1 MQLIPFAQFLF
12 IIGMFFFITDSTG
25 QSDESSRLDSF
36 KQEKNTELVPEQD
49 EPLLIFSTLDGS
61 LIGVEQRS
69 GHILWQQSNEP
80 VVKMPIDISRASTVP
95 MFLPDP
101 KDGSLY
107 IFGAETEAL
116 KKLPFT
122 IPQLVANSPCR
133 SSDGILYTGRKEDT
147 WFSVDPR
154 TGERE
159 QLLGFDKVK
168 NTCPVEMQDGVFV
181 GRTEYNIIMVDVKQK
196 NRKWNVTF
204 YDYSAAKMEPE
215 GIENYD
221 LVHFT
226 TSSTGRIVTVDRRL
240 GIVLW
245 DLDVQSPV
253 IAVYT
258 VRKDGLLAVPFTS
271 VADGTMDHLLE
282 RFASK
287 PSDIKLFPTLYIGQH
302 RHGLYA
308 LPSLVDSATATIS
321 SNIEQLL
328 LEGPLSVPQSGKN
341 DNAVPVSGGSHADA
355 YVDDN
360 VAESVPQTGYRT
372 VIALGHY
379 EIPAEYRLQNQQ
391 PLQITGRSDPVI
403 ETLPSFLRYSNST
416 KESLLSLSLRT
427 DNGEYDESAGS
438 SGVGNMDWHEIIRHV
453 YIAIRSW
460 YYQQE
465 NKGLKLALIALV
477 GCILA
482 MFWYLNAQFKEF
494 QQLSQGSRESSRTSN
509 DYYYGVRSNALAVP
523 EDMGEG
529 VVKVGKITFDTGQ
542 VLGKGCE
549 GTFVYRGEFDG
560 RSVAVKRLLP
570 DCFTFADREVALLRE
585 SDAHANVVRYF
596 CTEQDRMF
604 RYIALELAEATLQDY
619 VAGKYARSK
628 ISAKSILRQA
638 ASGLA
643 HLHCLDIVHRDIKPH
658 NVLLSAPGPRGE
670 VRAMISDFGLCK
682 KLQLGRVSFS
692 RRSGVTGTDGWIAPE
707 MLNGN
712 RTTCAVDIFSL
723 GCVFY
728 YVLSDGKHPFGDPL
742 RRQANILCG
751 ESDLTALCE
760 DISESDRE
768 LAFMLIKAMI
778 ANDPSERPPVIT
790 VHEHPIF
797 WEPSRILAFFQDVSD
812 RVEKEQ
818 TDSPALIALETGNH
832 RVVQGDWRLLIDVE
846 VATDLR
852 RYRSY
857 RGESVRDL
865 LRALRNK
872 KHHYRELSPAAQE
885 NLGDIPDKF
894 IDYWLSRFPCLL
906 SHVWCAMQTFHD
918 EPTFRDYYHM
928 DYKFANHVYSMKS
941 AGDTT
946 DTYSA
951 NYAIPTASWR
961 VGGDNIDWSPN
972 RTRYRGHR
980 RKQEKKK
987 IEVPLAWTVPSSS

>member
-1 MQLIPFAQFLF
+1 
-12 IIGMFFFITDSTG
+12 
-25 QSDESSRLDSF
+25 
-36 KQEKNTELVPEQD
+36 
-49 EPLLIFSTLDGS
+49 
-61 LIGVEQRS
+61 
-69 GHILWQQSNEP
+69 
-80 VVKMPIDISRASTVP
+80 

-107 IFGAETEAL
+107 IFGTETEAL

-133 SSDGILYTGRKEDT
+133 SSDGILYTGRKVDT

-154 TGERE
+154 TGQKE

-181 GRTEYNIIMVDVKQK
+181 GRTEYNIIMIDVKRK

-226 TSSTGRIVTVDRRL
+226 TSSTGRIVTVDKRL

-245 DLDVQSPV
+245 ELDVQSPV
-253 IAVYT
+253 IAVYI

-328 LEGPLSVPQSGKN
+328 LEGPLLVSQSGKN
-341 DNAVPVSGGSHADA
+341 DNAVPISSNSHADS

-360 VAESVPQTGYRT
+360 VAESVAQTGYRT

-379 EIPAEYRLQNQQ
+379 EIPAEYRLQNQE

-403 ETLPSFLRYSNST
+403 EMLPSPFRYSNST
-416 KESLLSLSLRT
+416 KESLLSLDLQTNDSESDRSNDLR
-427 DNGEYDESAGS
+427 DMS
-438 SGVGNMDWHEIIRHV
+438 WQEIVRQAYATIRG
-453 YIAIRSW
+453 W
-460 YYQQE
+460 FYQQE

-477 GCILA
+477 GCILV

-494 QQLSQGSRESSRTSN
+494 QQFSQGSRESSRTSN
-509 DYYYGVRSNALAVP
+509 DYYHGVRSNTLTVP

-529 VVKVGKITFDTGQ
+529 VVKVGKITFDTSQ

-619 VAGKYARSK
+619 VAGKYVREK
-628 ISAKSILRQA
+628 ISAKSILHQA
-638 ASGLA
+638 TSGLA

-692 RRSGVTGTDGWIAPE
+692 RRSGITGTDGWIAPE

-760 DISESDRE
+760 EISESDRQ
-768 LAFMLIKAMI
+768 LALVLIKAMI
-778 ANDPSERPPVIT
+778 ANDPAERPPVIA

-818 TDSPALIALETGNH
+818 SDSPALIALETGNH
-832 RVVQGDWRLLIDVE
+832 RVVQGDWRLFIDVE

-894 IDYWLSRFPCLL
+894 TDYWLSRFPCLL
-906 SHVWCAMQTFHD
+906 SHVWCAMQTFRD
-918 EPTFRDYYHM
+918 EPTFRGYYYV
-928 DYKFANHVYSMKS
+928 DYKFVNHIYSTES
-941 AGDTT
+941 IARDAT
-946 DTYSA
+946 DAYSS
-951 NYAIPTASWR
+951 NYAMTTTSWR
-961 VGGDNIDWSPN
+961 VRDDNINWSPN
-972 RTRYRGHR
+972 KTRYRGHR
-980 RKQEKKK
+980 RKHEKKK

>member
-1 MQLIPFAQFLF
+1 MRFKLVLIFLTIKLF
-12 IIGMFFFITDSTG
+12 NIHICDQTERSWQPDYFK
-25 QSDESSRLDSF
+25 SSERQY
-36 KQEKNTELVPEQD
+36 KQKRDTELISEQD
-49 EPLLIFSTLDGS
+49 DPLLIFSTLDGS
-61 LIGVEQRS
+61 LIGIKQRS
-69 GHILWQQSNEP
+69 GNILWRQNDEP
-80 VVKMPIDISRASTVP
+80 IVKVPVELGRTSMP

-107 IFGAETEAL
+107 VFGTETEAL

-133 SSDGILYTGRKEDT
+133 SSDGILYTGRKIDT
-147 WFSVDPR
+147 WFGIDPR
-154 TGERE
+154 TGQRE

-168 NTCPVEMQDGVFV
+168 NTCPVEMQNAVFM
-181 GRTEYNIIMVDVKQK
+181 GRTEYSIIMVDSKQK

-204 YDYSAAKMEPE
+204 YDYSATKMEPE

-221 LVHFT
+221 LVHFA
-226 TSSTGRIVTVDRRL
+226 TSSTGRIVTVDRKL
-240 GIVLW
+240 GIILW
-245 DLDVQSPV
+245 ELDVQSPV
-253 IAVYT
+253 IAVYI
-258 VRKDGLLAVPFTS
+258 VREDGLLTVPFTS
-271 VADGTMDHLLE
+271 VADETLNLILK
-282 RFASK
+282 RFANK
-287 PSDIKLFPTLYIGQH
+287 PSDIQLFPTLYIGQH

-308 LPSLVDSATATIS
+308 LPSLVDLTTATIS
-321 SNIEQLL
+321 NNIGQLL
-328 LEGPLSVPQSGKN
+328 LEGPLSVPQLGKN
-341 DNAVPVSGGSHADA
+341 DNGNVPLSDTYNNEYQAVI
-355 YVDDN
+355 
-360 VAESVPQTGYRT
+360 T
-372 VIALGHY
+372 LGHY
-379 EIPAEYRLQNQQ
+379 EIPAEYKLQESQ

-403 ETLPSFLRYSNST
+403 ETLPLRYSNST
-416 KESLLSLSLRT
+416 KQSLFSLQDDEKSNNDTNNESWREFMQ
-427 DNGEYDESAGS
+427 N
-438 SGVGNMDWHEIIRHV
+438 V
-453 YIAIRSW
+453 YTMGKNWFS
-460 YYQQE
+460 QQE
-465 NKGLKLALIALV
+465 NKGLKLTLIVLL
-477 GCILA
+477 GCILV

-494 QQLSQGSRESSRTSN
+494 QQLSQGSRENNSTS
-509 DYYYGVRSNALAVP
+509 DYYGTRSNALVVP

-549 GTFVYRGEFDG
+549 GTFVYRGNFDG

-619 VAGKYARSK
+619 VAGKYDKKK

-638 ASGLA
+638 TSGLA
-643 HLHCLDIVHRDIKPH
+643 HLHLLDIVHRDIKPH
-658 NVLLSAPGPRGE
+658 NVLLSTPGPRGE

-728 YVLSDGKHPFGDPL
+728 YVLSNGKHPFGDPL

-751 ESDLTALCE
+751 ENDLTALHDE
-760 DISESDRE
+760 ISQNDKE
-768 LAFMLIKAMI
+768 LALILIKAMI
-778 ANDPSERPPVIT
+778 ANNPSERPPVMA
-790 VHEHPIF
+790 VHDHPIF
-797 WEPSRILAFFQDVSD
+797 WEPAKILGFFQDVSD
-812 RVEKEQ
+812 RVEKEE
-818 TDSPALIALETGNH
+818 TSSPALLALEFECN

-852 RYRSY
+852 KYRSY

-872 KHHYRELSPAAQE
+872 KHHYRELSQQAQE
-885 NLGDIPDKF
+885 SLGYIPDKF
-894 IDYWLSRFPCLL
+894 TEYWLSRFPSLL
-906 SHVWCAMQTFHD
+906 SHVWCAMQTFRN
-918 EPTFRDYYHM
+918 EPTLRDYYHA
-928 DYKFANHVYSMKS
+928 DYTFAIISEGESLQIKS
-941 AGDTT
+941 THP
-946 DTYSA
+946 S
-951 NYAIPTASWR
+951 NYISCK
-961 VGGDNIDWSPN
+961 VQDNIDWSPN
-972 RTRYRGHR
+972 RTRYRSQ
-980 RKQEKKK
+980 RKKYEKKK
-987 IEVPLAWTVPSSS
+987 LDIPIAWTLPSN

>member
-1 MQLIPFAQFLF
+1 MRFKLVLIFLTIKLF
-12 IIGMFFFITDSTG
+12 NIHICDQTERSW
-25 QSDESSRLDSF
+25 QSDYFKSSERQY
-36 KQEKNTELVPEQD
+36 KQKRDTELISEQD
-49 EPLLIFSTLDGS
+49 DPLLIFSTLDGS
-61 LIGVEQRS
+61 LIGIKQRS
-69 GHILWQQSNEP
+69 GNILWRQNDEP
-80 VVKMPIDISRASTVP
+80 IVKVPVELGRTSMP

-107 IFGAETEAL
+107 VFGTETEAL

-133 SSDGILYTGRKEDT
+133 SSDGILYTGRKIDT
-147 WFSVDPR
+147 WFGIDPR
-154 TGERE
+154 TGQRE

-168 NTCPVEMQDGVFV
+168 NTCPVEMQNAVFM
-181 GRTEYNIIMVDVKQK
+181 GRTEYSIIMVDSKQK

-204 YDYSAAKMEPE
+204 YDYSATKMEPE

-221 LVHFT
+221 LVHFA
-226 TSSTGRIVTVDRRL
+226 TSSTGRIVTVDRKL
-240 GIVLW
+240 GIILW
-245 DLDVQSPV
+245 ELDVQSPV
-253 IAVYT
+253 IAVYI
-258 VRKDGLLAVPFTS
+258 VREDGLLIVPFTS
-271 VADGTMDHLLE
+271 VADETLNLILK
-282 RFASK
+282 RFANK
-287 PSDIKLFPTLYIGQH
+287 PSDIQLFPTLYIGQH

-308 LPSLVDSATATIS
+308 LPSLVDLTTATIS
-321 SNIEQLL
+321 NNIGQLL
-328 LEGPLSVPQSGKN
+328 LEGPLSVPQLGKN
-341 DNAVPVSGGSHADA
+341 DNGNVPLSDTYNNEYQAVI
-355 YVDDN
+355 
-360 VAESVPQTGYRT
+360 T
-372 VIALGHY
+372 LGHY
-379 EIPAEYRLQNQQ
+379 EIPAEYKLQESQ

-403 ETLPSFLRYSNST
+403 ETLPLRYSNST
-416 KESLLSLSLRT
+416 KQSLFSLQDDEKSNNDTNNESWREFMQ
-427 DNGEYDESAGS
+427 N
-438 SGVGNMDWHEIIRHV
+438 V
-453 YIAIRSW
+453 YTMGKNWFS
-460 YYQQE
+460 QQE
-465 NKGLKLALIALV
+465 NKGLKLTLIVLL
-477 GCILA
+477 GCILV

-494 QQLSQGSRESSRTSN
+494 QQLSQGSRENNSTS
-509 DYYYGVRSNALAVP
+509 DYYGTRSNALVVP

-549 GTFVYRGEFDG
+549 GTFVYRGNFDG

-619 VAGKYARSK
+619 VAGKYDKKK

-638 ASGLA
+638 TSGLA
-643 HLHCLDIVHRDIKPH
+643 HLHLLDIVHRDIKPH
-658 NVLLSAPGPRGE
+658 NVLLSTPGPRGE

-728 YVLSDGKHPFGDPL
+728 YVLSNGKHPFGDPL

-751 ESDLTALCE
+751 ENDLTALHDE
-760 DISESDRE
+760 ISQNDKE
-768 LAFMLIKAMI
+768 LALILIKAMI
-778 ANDPSERPPVIT
+778 ANNPSERPPVMA
-790 VHEHPIF
+790 VHDHPIF
-797 WEPSRILAFFQDVSD
+797 WEPAKILGFFQDVSD
-812 RVEKEQ
+812 RVEKEE
-818 TDSPALIALETGNH
+818 TSSPALLALEFECN

-852 RYRSY
+852 KYRSY

-872 KHHYRELSPAAQE
+872 KHHYRELSQQAQE
-885 NLGDIPDKF
+885 SLGYIPDKF
-894 IDYWLSRFPCLL
+894 TEYWLSRFPSLL
-906 SHVWCAMQTFHD
+906 SHVWCAMQTFRN
-918 EPTFRDYYHM
+918 EPTLRDYYHA
-928 DYKFANHVYSMKS
+928 DYTFAIISEGESLQIKS
-941 AGDTT
+941 THP
-946 DTYSA
+946 S
-951 NYAIPTASWR
+951 NYISCK
-961 VGGDNIDWSPN
+961 VQDNIDWSPN
-972 RTRYRGHR
+972 RTRYRSQ
-980 RKQEKKK
+980 RKKYEKKK
-987 IEVPLAWTVPSSS
+987 LDIPIAWTLPSN

>member
-1 MQLIPFAQFLF
+1 MRFKLLSVLAFLLVGLSNVH
-12 IIGMFFFITDSTG
+12 IYGQTERLQ
-25 QSDESSRLDSF
+25 QSDHFESSETQY
-36 KQEKNTELVPEQD
+36 KEKRDTELVSEQD
-49 EPLLIFSTLDGS
+49 DPLLLFSTLDGS
-61 LIGVEQRS
+61 LVGIEQRS
-69 GHILWQQSNEP
+69 GNVLWRQSDEP
-80 VVKMPIDISRASTVP
+80 IVKVPVDLARASTP

-107 IFGAETEAL
+107 VFGAETEAL

-133 SSDGILYTGRKEDT
+133 SSDGILYTGRKIDT
-147 WFSVDPR
+147 WFGVDPR
-154 TGERE
+154 TGQKE

-168 NTCPVEMQDGVFV
+168 NTCPVEMQNAVFI
-181 GRTEYNIIMVDVKQK
+181 GRTEYNIIMVDSKQK

-245 DLDVQSPV
+245 ELDVQSPV
-253 IAVYT
+253 IAVYII
-258 VRKDGLLAVPFTS
+258 REDGLLTVPFTS
-271 VADGTMDHLLE
+271 VADETLDLLLK
-282 RFASK
+282 RFANK
-287 PSDIKLFPTLYIGQH
+287 PSDIQLFPTLYIGQH

-308 LPSLVDSATATIS
+308 LPSLVDSTTATIS
-321 SNIEQLL
+321 SNIGQLL
-328 LEGPLSVPQSGKN
+328 LEGPSLSVPQLGKN
-341 DNAVPVSGGSHADA
+341 GNGNVPLSDDERA
-355 YVDDN
+355 YVDSNIDSI
-360 VAESVPQTGYRT
+360 VQTGYQT
-372 VIALGHY
+372 VVTLGHY
-379 EIPAEYRLQNQQ
+379 EVPAEYKLQDQQ

-403 ETLPSFLRYSNST
+403 ETLPLRYLNSSF
-416 KESLLSLSLRT
+416 SLQN
-427 DNGEYDESAGS
+427 DDDEPNRDASDKPWREF
-438 SGVGNMDWHEIIRHV
+438 VRNV
-453 YIAIRSW
+453 YTMSKNW
-460 YYQQE
+460 LNQQE
-465 NKGLKLALIALV
+465 NKGLKLILIALL
-477 GCILA
+477 GCVLT
-482 MFWYLNAQFKEF
+482 MFWYLNVQFKEF
-494 QQLSQGSRESSRTSN
+494 QQLSQGSRESSRTN
-509 DYYYGVRSNALAVP
+509 DDYYGTRSSALAVP
-523 EDMGEG
+523 QDMGEG

-549 GTFVYRGEFDG
+549 GTFVYRGKFDG

-570 DCFTFADREVALLRE
+570 DCFTFADREVTLLRE

-619 VAGKYARSK
+619 VAGKYDRQK

-638 ASGLA
+638 TSGLA
-643 HLHCLDIVHRDIKPH
+643 HLHLLDIVHRDIKPH
-658 NVLLSAPGPRGE
+658 NVLLSTPGPRGE

-707 MLNGN
+707 MLNGS

-751 ESDLTALCE
+751 ESDLTALYDGIPE
-760 DISESDRE
+760 NDKE
-768 LAFMLIKAMI
+768 LALVLIKAMI
-778 ANDPSERPPVIT
+778 ASNPSERPPVIA
-790 VHEHPIF
+790 VHDHPIF
-797 WEPSRILAFFQDVSD
+797 WEPARILGFFQDVSD
-812 RVEKEQ
+812 RVEKERI
-818 TDSPALIALETGNH
+818 DSPVMIALETDNN
-832 RVVQGDWRLLIDVE
+832 RVVQGDWRLHIDVE

-852 RYRSY
+852 KYRSY

-872 KHHYRELSPAAQE
+872 KHHYRELSSQAQE
-885 NLGDIPDKF
+885 SLGDIPENF
-894 IDYWLSRFPCLL
+894 TRYWLSRFPRLL
-906 SHVWCAMQTFHD
+906 SHVWCAMQAFRD
-918 EPTFRDYYHM
+918 EPTLRDYYHVA
-928 DYKFANHVYSMKS
+928 YYTFANICETESPEIKN
-941 AGDTT
+941 TF
-946 DTYSA
+946 
-951 NYAIPTASWR
+951 NYAIPKASTSWR
-961 VGGDNIDWSPN
+961 VRDDSISWSPN
-972 RTRYRGHR
+972 RGRYRGGHHR
-980 RKQEKKK
+980 RKNQQEKKK
-987 IEVPLAWTVPSSS
+987 LDDIPLAWTKLPSN

>member
-1 MQLIPFAQFLF
+1 MRLKSFTLIFLL
-12 IIGMFFFITDSTG
+12 IGASSVIVCDASERSQ
-25 QSDESSRLDSF
+25 QSDHLEETERD
-36 KQEKNTELVPEQD
+36 TELISEQD
-49 EPLLIFSTLDGS
+49 DPLLMFSTLDGS

-69 GHILWQQSNEP
+69 GNVLWQQSNEP
-80 VVKMPIDISRASTVP
+80 IVKVPVDLARTSAP

-107 IFGAETEAL
+107 LYGAETEAL

-133 SSDGILYTGRKEDT
+133 SSDGILYTGRKIDT
-147 WFSVDPR
+147 WFGVDPR
-154 TGERE
+154 TGKRE
-159 QLLGFDKVK
+159 QLLGFDPVK
-168 NTCPVEMQDGVFV
+168 NTCPVEMQNAVFM
-181 GRTEYNIIMVDVKQK
+181 GRTEYNIIMVDSKQK

-204 YDYSAAKMEPE
+204 YDYSATKMEPE
-215 GIENYD
+215 GIENYN

-240 GIVLW
+240 GIILW
-245 DLDVQSPV
+245 ELDVQSPV
-253 IAVYT
+253 IAVYI
-258 VRKDGLLAVPFTS
+258 VREDSLLTVPFTS
-271 VADGTMDHLLE
+271 VADETLDLLLK
-282 RFASK
+282 RFANK
-287 PSDIKLFPTLYIGQH
+287 PSDIQLFPTLYIGQH
-302 RHGLYA
+302 RHGFYA
-308 LPSLVDSATATIS
+308 LPSLVDSTTVTIS
-321 SNIEQLL
+321 SNIGQLL
-328 LEGPLSVPQSGKN
+328 LEGPLSVPQLGKN
-341 DNAVPVSGGSHADA
+341 DNGNVPLPDESA
-355 YVDDN
+355 YFGN
-360 VAESVPQTGYRT
+360 TEPIAQTGYQT
-372 VIALGHY
+372 VITLGHY
-379 EIPAEYRLQNQQ
+379 EIPAEYKLQDQQ

-403 ETLPSFLRYSNST
+403 ETLPLRYLNST
-416 KESLLSLSLRT
+416 KQPLFGLQDDNERNIGNNKSWRESVRNIYTVSKNWLS
-427 DNGEYDESAGS
+427 
-438 SGVGNMDWHEIIRHV
+438 
-453 YIAIRSW
+453 
-460 YYQQE
+460 QQE
-465 NKGLKLALIALV
+465 NKGLKLTLIVLL

-494 QQLSQGSRESSRTSN
+494 QQLSQGSRESSRTN
-509 DYYYGVRSNALAVP
+509 DYYGTRSNSLAIP

-619 VAGKYARSK
+619 VGGKYDKQK

-638 ASGLA
+638 TSGLA
-643 HLHCLDIVHRDIKPH
+643 HLHLLDIVHRDIKPH
-658 NVLLSAPGPRGE
+658 NVLLSTPGPRGE

-751 ESDLTALCE
+751 ESDLTALH
-760 DISESDRE
+760 DRVSQNDKE
-768 LAFMLIKAMI
+768 LALVLIKAMI
-778 ANDPSERPPVIT
+778 ANNPSERPPVT
-790 VHEHPIF
+790 AVHDHPIF
-797 WEPSRILAFFQDVSD
+797 WDSTRILGFFQDVSD

-818 TDSPALIALETGNH
+818 YDNPILIALESDNN

-852 RYRSY
+852 KYRSY

-872 KHHYRELSPAAQE
+872 KHHYRELSPQAQE
-885 NLGDIPDKF
+885 NLGDIPNKF
-894 IDYWLSRFPCLL
+894 TDYWLSRFPCLL
-906 SHVWCAMQTFHD
+906 SHVWCAMQAFRQ
-918 EPTFRDYYHM
+918 EPTLKDYYHV
-928 DYKFANHVYSMKS
+928 DYIFTN
-941 AGDTT
+941 TT
-946 DTYSA
+946 EAESLQFINMYQT
-951 NYAIPTASWR
+951 NCAIPPTSWR
-961 VGGDNIDWSPN
+961 AQDNIDWSPN
-972 RTRYRGHR
+972 RARYRGQR
-980 RKQEKKK
+980 RKHEKKK
-987 IEVPLAWTVPSSS
+987 VDVPLTWTLPSN

>member
-1 MQLIPFAQFLF
+1 MLLNPFAQILFLV
-12 IIGMFFFITDSTG
+12 GLLLCVTDPTE
-25 QSDESSRLDSF
+25 QSDESDHFQSL
-36 KQEKNTELVPEQD
+36 KQERLNTELVPEQD

-61 LIGVEQRS
+61 LVGIEQRS
-69 GHILWQQSNEP
+69 GNILWRQSDEP
-80 VVKMPIDISRASTVP
+80 IVKVPVDISRASTTP

-133 SSDGILYTGRKEDT
+133 SSDGILYTGRKVDT
-147 WFSVDPR
+147 WFTVDPR
-154 TGERE
+154 TGQRE
-159 QLLGFDKVK
+159 QLLGFDTAK

-181 GRTEYNIIMVDVKQK
+181 GRTEYNIIMVDSKRK
-196 NRKWNVTF
+196 DRKWNVTF

-215 GIENYD
+215 GVESYD

-245 DLDVQSPV
+245 ELDVQSPV
-253 IAVYT
+253 IAVYV
-258 VRKDGLLAVPFTS
+258 VRKEGLLTIPFTS
-271 VADGTMDHLLE
+271 VADGTLDLLLK
-282 RFASK
+282 RFANK
-287 PSDIKLFPTLYIGQH
+287 PSDIQLFPTLYIGQH
-302 RHGLYA
+302 RHGFYA
-308 LPSLVDSATATIS
+308 LPSLVDSTTATIS
-321 SNIEQLL
+321 SNIGQLL
-328 LEGPLSVPQSGKN
+328 LEGPLSVSQMDKN
-341 DNAVPVSGGSHADA
+341 DNTIPISTDDRAYAD
-355 YVDDN
+355 DSTDT
-360 VAESVPQTGYRT
+360 VARSDYQT

-379 EIPAEYRLQNQQ
+379 EIPAEYKLQDEQ

-403 ETLPSFLRYSNST
+403 ETLPSSLRYLNST
-416 KESLLSLSLRT
+416 KETLLTLDLENDSRSTGSVVGSASWRELLRH
-427 DNGEYDESAGS
+427 A
-438 SGVGNMDWHEIIRHV
+438 
-453 YIAIRSW
+453 YIASKSW
-460 YYQQE
+460 FHQQE
-465 NKGLKLALIALV
+465 NKGLKLALVALS

-482 MFWYLNAQFKEF
+482 MYWYLNAQVKEF
-494 QQLSQGSRESSRTSN
+494 QQRSQGSRESSRTSN
-509 DYYYGVRSNALAVP
+509 DYYYYYYGMRSNALAVP
-523 EDMGEG
+523 EDIGEG

-619 VAGKYARSK
+619 VAGQYDRRK
-628 ISAKSILRQA
+628 ITAKNILRQA
-638 ASGLA
+638 TSGLA

-728 YVLSDGKHPFGDPL
+728 YVLSDGKHPFGDSL

-751 ESDLTALCE
+751 ESNLTALHGG
-760 DISESDRE
+760 ISESDKD
-768 LAFMLIKAMI
+768 LALVLIKAMI
-778 ANDPSERPPVIT
+778 ASEPSERPPVMA

-818 TDSPALIALETGNH
+818 NDSPALIALETDSH
-832 RVVQGDWRLLIDVE
+832 RIVQSDWRLLIDVE

-852 RYRSY
+852 KYRSY

-872 KHHYRELSPAAQE
+872 KHHYRELSPEAQE

-894 IDYWLSRFPCLL
+894 TDYWLSRFPGLL
-906 SHVWCAMQTFHD
+906 SHAWCAMQAFRD
-918 EPTFRDYYHM
+918 EPTLRNYYHV
-928 DYKFANHVYSMKS
+928 DYEFVKNIRNMESVEVEADPYSDAS
-941 AGDTT
+941 
-946 DTYSA
+946 
-951 NYAIPTASWR
+951 YAIPPNLSCKVR
-961 VGGDNIDWSPN
+961 QDNIDWSPN
-972 RTRYRGHR
+972 KTRYRGHR
-980 RKQEKKK
+980 RKNEKKK
-987 IEVPLAWTVPSSS
+987 IEVPLVWTVPSSSS

>member
-1 MQLIPFAQFLF
+1 
-12 IIGMFFFITDSTG
+12 
-25 QSDESSRLDSF
+25 
-36 KQEKNTELVPEQD
+36 
-49 EPLLIFSTLDGS
+49 
-61 LIGVEQRS
+61 
-69 GHILWQQSNEP
+69 
-80 VVKMPIDISRASTVP
+80 

-107 IFGAETEAL
+107 VYGAETDAL

-133 SSDGILYTGRKEDT
+133 SSDGILYTGRKIDT
-147 WFSVDPR
+147 WFGVDPR

-159 QLLGFDKVK
+159 QLLGFDTAKS
-168 NTCPVEMQDGVFV
+168 TCPIKSQNVVFM
-181 GRTEYNIIMVDVKQK
+181 GRTEYNIIMVDSKQK

-226 TSSTGRIVTVDRRL
+226 TSSTGRVVTVDRRL
-240 GIVLW
+240 GIMLW
-245 DLDVQSPV
+245 ELDLESPV
-253 IAVYT
+253 TALYLV
-258 VRKDGLLAVPFTS
+258 KDDGLITVPFTS
-271 VADGTMDHLLE
+271 VADETLDLLLK
-282 RFASK
+282 RFANK
-287 PSDIKLFPTLYIGQH
+287 PSDIQLYPTLYIGQH

-308 LPSLVDSATATIS
+308 LPSLVDSTTATIS
-321 SNIEQLL
+321 SSVGQLL
-328 LEGPLSVPQSGKN
+328 LEGPLPVPQLDDRQID
-341 DNAVPVSGGSHADA
+341 DNRDVPVS
-355 YVDDN
+355 DDGEYLSTTDST
-360 VAESVPQTGYRT
+360 VRSDDEYKS

-379 EIPAEYRLQNQQ
+379 EIPAEYKLQDQQ

-403 ETLPSFLRYSNST
+403 DSLPLRYLNST
-416 KESLLSLSLRT
+416 KRSLFGLRYG
-427 DNGEYDESAGS
+427 DEFNNGTS
-438 SGVGNMDWHEIIRHV
+438 N
-453 YIAIRSW
+453 RSW
-460 YYQQE
+460 REVVRSAYTISKNWLSQQE
-465 NKGLKLALIALV
+465 NKGLKLTLIVLL

-494 QQLSQGSRESSRTSN
+494 QQLSQGSRENSRTN
-509 DYYYGVRSNALAVP
+509 DYYGTRSNPLVIP

-619 VAGKYARSK
+619 VGGKYDKRK

-638 ASGLA
+638 TSGLA
-643 HLHCLDIVHRDIKPH
+643 HLHLLDIVHRDIKPH

-707 MLNGN
+707 MLNGD

-751 ESDLTALCE
+751 ESDLMALH
-760 DISESDRE
+760 DGISRNDKE
-768 LAFMLIKAMI
+768 LALVLIKAMI
-778 ANDPSERPPVIT
+778 SSNPSERPPVT
-790 VHEHPIF
+790 AVYDHPIF
-797 WEPSRILAFFQDVSD
+797 WEPARILGFFQDVSD

-818 TDSPALIALETGNH
+818 VDSPALLALESDH
-832 RVVQGDWRLLIDVE
+832 DRVVQGDWRLLIDVE

-852 RYRSY
+852 KYRSY

-872 KHHYRELSPAAQE
+872 KHHYRELSPQAQE
-885 NLGDIPDKF
+885 SLGDIPDKF
-894 IDYWLSRFPCLL
+894 TNYWLSRFPCLL
-906 SHVWCAMQTFHD
+906 SHVWCAMQAFRD
-918 EPTFRDYYHM
+918 EPTLRNYYHA
-928 DYKFANHVYSMKS
+928 DYVFANIFEPESAQTIRNAYSTS
-941 AGDTT
+941 
-946 DTYSA
+946 S
-951 NYAIPTASWR
+951 YALPNNSWR
-961 VGGDNIDWSPN
+961 VKDDIDWSPN
-972 RTRYRGHR
+972 RARYRGQ
-980 RKQEKKK
+980 RKKQDKKK
-987 IEVPLAWTVPSSS
+987 LDVPLTWTLPTN

>member
-1 MQLIPFAQFLF
+1 MLLKSFAPVLLITGMLFCFIDPIEQLER
-12 IIGMFFFITDSTG
+12 S
-25 QSDESSRLDSF
+25 EHLDSF
-36 KQEKNTELVPEQD
+36 EQERQNTELIPEQD
-49 EPLLIFSTLDGS
+49 DPLLMFSTLDGF
-61 LIGVEQRS
+61 LVGIEQRS
-69 GHILWQQSNEP
+69 GNVLWRQSDEP
-80 VVKMPIDISRASTVP
+80 IIKVPVDLSQASTP

-107 IFGAETEAL
+107 AFGTETEAL

-133 SSDGILYTGRKEDT
+133 SSDGILYTGRKIDT
-147 WFSVDPR
+147 WFSVDPH
-154 TGERE
+154 TGRRE
-159 QLLGFDKVK
+159 QLLGFDKAK
-168 NTCPVEMQDGVFV
+168 NTCPVELQNTIFV
-181 GRTEYNIIMVDVKQK
+181 GRTEYNIIMIDSKQK

-226 TSSTGRIVTVDRRL
+226 TSSTGRIVTIDKRL

-245 DLDVQSPV
+245 ELDVQSPV
-253 IAVYT
+253 IAVYI
-258 VRKDGLLAVPFTS
+258 VREEGLLTVPFTS
-271 VADGTMDHLLE
+271 VADETLDLLLK
-282 RFASK
+282 RFAKK
-287 PSDIKLFPTLYIGQH
+287 PSDIQLFPTLYIGQH
-302 RHGLYA
+302 RYGLYA
-308 LPSLVDSATATIS
+308 LPSLVDSTTATIS
-321 SNIEQLL
+321 SNNIGQLL
-328 LEGPLSVPQSGKN
+328 LEGPLAVPQLSKN
-341 DNAVPVSGGSHADA
+341 DNRVPLSFSDRA
-355 YVDDN
+355 YVDNTDN
-360 VAESVPQTGYRT
+360 TVTQTGYQT
-372 VIALGHY
+372 VITLGHY
-379 EIPAEYRLQNQQ
+379 KVPAEYKLQDQQ

-403 ETLPSFLRYSNST
+403 ETLPPLRYLNST
-416 KESLLSLSLRT
+416 KESLPLDLTQT
-427 DNGEYDESAGS
+427 DSESSDSTNS
-438 SGVGNMDWHEIIRHV
+438 SMYWREFIRNT
-453 YIAIRSW
+453 YIASKTW
-460 YYQQE
+460 FNQQE

-494 QQLSQGSRESSRTSN
+494 QQLSQGSRENSHTD
-509 DYYYGVRSNALAVP
+509 DYYGMRSNVLTLSH
-523 EDMGEG
+523 DMGEG
-529 VVKVGKITFDTGQ
+529 MVKIGKISFDTGQ

-549 GTFVYRGEFDG
+549 GTFVYRGKFDG

-619 VAGKYARSK
+619 VAGRYDRQK
-628 ISAKSILRQA
+628 ISVKSILRQA
-638 ASGLA
+638 TSGLA
-643 HLHCLDIVHRDIKPH
+643 HLHFLDIVHRDIKPH
-658 NVLLSAPGPRGE
+658 NVLLSTPGPRGE

-751 ESDLTALCE
+751 ESDLAGLHE
-760 DISESDRE
+760 VISQSNKE
-768 LAFMLIKAMI
+768 LALLLIKAMI
-778 ANDPSERPPVIT
+778 ASDPSERPPVMA
-790 VHEHPIF
+790 VHDHPIF
-797 WEPSRILAFFQDVSD
+797 WESARILGFFQDVSD

-818 TDSPALIALETGNH
+818 IDSPALIALETDNN
-832 RVVQGDWRLLIDVE
+832 RVVRGDWRLLIDVE

-852 RYRSY
+852 KYRSY
-857 RGESVRDL
+857 RGDSVRDL

-872 KHHYRELSPAAQE
+872 KHHYRELSPEAQE

-894 IDYWLSRFPCLL
+894 TDYWLSRFPCLL
-906 SHVWCAMQTFHD
+906 SHVWSAMQAFRD
-918 EPTFRDYYHM
+918 EQTLRDYYHI
-928 DYKFANHVYSMKS
+928 DYKFANYICATESTKIINTHPM
-941 AGDTT
+941 
-946 DTYSA
+946 TYTLPS
-951 NYAIPTASWR
+951 TSWR
-961 VGGDNIDWSPN
+961 VRDSVDWSPN
-972 RTRYRGHR
+972 KSRYRGQR
-980 RKQEKKK
+980 RKHEKKK
-987 IEVPLAWTVPSSS
+987 IEVPLAWTLSSS

>member
-1 MQLIPFAQFLF
+1 MNRLSKYPLI
-12 IIGMFFFITDSTG
+12 
-25 QSDESSRLDSF
+25 
-36 KQEKNTELVPEQD
+36 
-49 EPLLIFSTLDGS
+49 S
-61 LIGVEQRS
+61 L
-69 GHILWQQSNEP
+69 N
-80 VVKMPIDISRASTVP
+80 
-95 MFLPDP
+95 LPHP

-107 IFGAETEAL
+107 VFGTETEAL

-122 IPQLVANSPCR
+122 IPQLVASSPCR
-133 SSDGILYTGRKEDT
+133 SSDGILYTGRKIDT
-147 WFSVDPR
+147 WFGVDPR
-154 TGERE
+154 TGEKE
-159 QLLGFDKVK
+159 HLLGFDKVK
-168 NTCPVEMQDGVFV
+168 NTCPVDMQDIVFV
-181 GRTEYNIIMVDVKQK
+181 GRTEYNIIMVDSKRK

-215 GIENYD
+215 GVDNYD

-240 GIVLW
+240 GIILW
-245 DLDVQSPV
+245 ELDVQSPV
-253 IAVYT
+253 IAVYI
-258 VRKDGLLAVPFTS
+258 VKEEGLLTVPFTS
-271 VADGTMDHLLE
+271 VADETLDLLLT
-282 RFASK
+282 RFANK
-287 PSDIKLFPTLYIGQH
+287 PSDIQLYPTLYIGQH

-308 LPSLVDSATATIS
+308 LPSLVDSTTATIS
-321 SNIEQLL
+321 SDIEQLL
-328 LEGPLSVPQSGKN
+328 LEGPLSDSRLNEN
-341 DNAVPVSGGSHADA
+341 DNKVPLSSDSPE
-355 YVDDN
+355 YVESTDDT
-360 VAESVPQTGYRT
+360 VTQPRYRSVIT
-372 VIALGHY
+372 LGHY
-379 EIPAEYRLQNQQ
+379 EVPPEYKLQDQQ

-403 ETLPSFLRYSNST
+403 ETLPLRYLNST
-416 KESLLSLSLRT
+416 KDSLSLDLQNDSGGSAPRNEDANT
-427 DNGEYDESAGS
+427 ES
-438 SGVGNMDWHEIIRHV
+438 WREFIRNV
-453 YIAIRSW
+453 YTTSKCW
-460 YYQQE
+460 FNQQE
-465 NKGLKLALIALV
+465 NKALKLTLIVLL

-494 QQLSQGSRESSRTSN
+494 QQLSQQGSRENSRTN
-509 DYYYGVRSNALAVP
+509 DYYGTRSNTLAVP

-619 VAGKYARSK
+619 VAGHYDRQK
-628 ISAKSILRQA
+628 ISVKSILRQA
-638 ASGLA
+638 TSGLA
-643 HLHCLDIVHRDIKPH
+643 HLHFLDIVHRDIKPH

-751 ESDLTALCE
+751 ESDLMALH
-760 DISESDRE
+760 DNVSQNDKE
-768 LAFMLIKAMI
+768 LALVLIKAMI
-778 ANDPSERPPVIT
+778 ASDPSERPPVT
-790 VHEHPIF
+790 AVYDHPIF
-797 WEPSRILAFFQDVSD
+797 WESSRVLGFFQDVSD

-818 TDSPALIALETGNH
+818 TDSPALIALETNNEH
-832 RVVQGDWRLLIDVE
+832 VVRRDWRLFIDSE

-852 RYRSY
+852 KYRSY

-872 KHHYRELSPAAQE
+872 KHHYRELSPEAQR

-894 IDYWLSRFPCLL
+894 TDYWLSRFPRLL
-906 SHVWCAMQTFHD
+906 SHVWCAMQAFRN
-918 EPTFRDYYHM
+918 EPSLKDYYHI
-928 DYKFANHVYSMKS
+928 DYEFSNTSETEFSRSTIIHS
-941 AGDTT
+941 T
-946 DTYSA
+946 
-951 NYAIPTASWR
+951 NYALSSTSWR
-961 VGGDNIDWSPN
+961 GQDNIDWSPN
-972 RTRYRGHR
+972 KARYRGQR
-980 RKQEKKK
+980 RKNDKKK
-987 IEVPLAWTVPSSS
+987 PDVPLVWTLPSS